1 MCRLSGII
9 VINPPGQAVRV
20 FENNDVLPFL
30 LSQHLSAANASHFSG
45 QYLLL
50 TSNFWSLEVAFVLQR
65 AQDTAVLGDPEG

>member
-9 VINPPGQAVRV
+9 VINPPGQASRV
-20 FENNDVLPFL
+20 FENNDVLPSLF
-30 LSQHLSAANASHFSG
+30 SQHLSASHFSG

-65 AQDTAVLGDPEG
+65 AQDTAGLGDPEGEQ